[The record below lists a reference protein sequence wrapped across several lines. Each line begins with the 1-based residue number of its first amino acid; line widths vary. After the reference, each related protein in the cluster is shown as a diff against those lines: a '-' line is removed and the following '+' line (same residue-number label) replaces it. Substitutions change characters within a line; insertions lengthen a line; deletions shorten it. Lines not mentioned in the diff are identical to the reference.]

1 MEETFQIKWL
11 VSFRCQKES
20 RREGFTGSSNEE
32 DLRGVINR
40 LGEDR
45 WEGQYKTRTQTLS
58 QSGIRESGEPYP
70 RRTDPNEHRKWRR
83 NCNTGSS
90 QTRER
95 EPGLRDRTGE
105 DRAYRQ
111 MMSWISNDPTRLTN
125 ARKRWQDRWK
135 ECPAEAVKNPVFP
148 FFVSMTCK

>member
-70 RRTDPNEHRKWRR
+70 RRTDPNEHRKRRR
-83 NCNTGSS
+83 NCDAGSS

-95 EPGLRDRTGE
+95 EPWNDE
-105 DRAYRQ
+105 AYRA
-111 MMSWISNDPTRLTN
+111 NR
-125 ARKRWQDRWK
+125 
-135 ECPAEAVKNPVFP
+135 
-148 FFVSMTCK
+148 